1 MPSLEENI
9 ATIRSTGI
17 YGTDIRRAIAD
28 AIVQSDDKIA
38 NRVSTIQHQID
49 TRDLYMQ
56 TEKISGSKNDYLLN
70 IINNV

>member
-1 MPSLEENI
+1 MASLEENI

-17 YGTDIRRAIAD
+17 YGKDIRRAIAD

-70 IINNV
+70 ITNNV